1 MQNEQDDITQ
11 LLENSNNDYQEEI
24 KVETNKSQPKIK
36 IFKKFAIKDIVF
48 LAIMAACMLV
58 TGGIMPLVV
67 HVPVFGIIQ
76 LALALQFSIFPTVGL
91 MKVRKVGSIF
101 FMSLC
106 CGIFFAFMYLPMF
119 VCIMICALVTELIN
133 ILIFRGYDKDA
144 AVIVSGAIYFPCTL
158 PLLYVY
164 YNFLYSFTGEEGEAV
179 NALVG
184 ANAGAAVGISF
195 AVIAITILGA
205 FVGYLVSKELIR
217 VGVMKK

>member
-11 LLENSNNDYQEEI
+11 LLENSKGNYQEET
-24 KVETNKSQPKIK
+24 KAESTQLQPRIQ

-76 LALALQFSIFPTVGL
+76 LALALQFSIFPTIGL
-91 MKVRKVGSIF
+91 MKVRKVGSVF

-119 VCIMICALVTELIN
+119 VCIMICAVVTEFIN
-133 ILIFRGYDKDA
+133 IIIFRGYEKDI
-144 AVIVSGAIYFPCTL
+144 AVAVSGAIYFPFTL

-164 YNFLYSFTGEEGEAV
+164 YNFLYTFNGQEGEAV
-179 NALVG
+179 NAFIG
-184 ANAGAAVGISF
+184 ANAGAAIGISA
-195 AVIAITILGA
+195 AVIAISVLGA
-205 FVGYLVSKELIR
+205 FVGYIVSKELIR